1 MVACKG
7 DLNILYKITKQL
19 HVRSQSDTYTKP
31 VKDTQE
37 KLIQAARCFQHF
49 EEALNRPELDQPVDP
64 EPSDN
69 IAINTGPPG
78 FPSRSRENNQGNEEL
93 VKICLVRFGNTCTV
107 MYEVIPKDRS
117 KGLVFKLLGK
127 GASAIIL
134 SVTNGEV

>member
-19 HVRSQSDTYTKP
+19 RSQSDTYTKP

-69 IAINTGPPG
+69 NAINTGPPG

-93 VKICLVRFGNTCTV
+93 VKICLLRFGNTV

-127 GASAIIL
+127 GGSAIIL
-134 SVTNGEV
+134 